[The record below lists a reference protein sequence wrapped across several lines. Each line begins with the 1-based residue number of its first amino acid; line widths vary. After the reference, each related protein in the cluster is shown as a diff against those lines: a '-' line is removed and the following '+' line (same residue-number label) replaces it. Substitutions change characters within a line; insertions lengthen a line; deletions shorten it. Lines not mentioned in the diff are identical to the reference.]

1 MLILLFGVQACLVIP
16 YLEWLG
22 VAEKTQGHGF
32 GYGLVRCRIPYY
44 CVGGF
49 FSCPFP
55 VPSLPLFPGVL
66 GGAERKTVLGQVL
79 VPFLGFSLGILGRLL
94 SSAWALG
101 PNEE

>member
-1 MLILLFGVQACLVIP
+1 MQACLVIS

-22 VAEKTQGHGF
+22 VAEKAQGHGF
-32 GYGLVRCRIPYY
+32 GYGFVRCGIPYC